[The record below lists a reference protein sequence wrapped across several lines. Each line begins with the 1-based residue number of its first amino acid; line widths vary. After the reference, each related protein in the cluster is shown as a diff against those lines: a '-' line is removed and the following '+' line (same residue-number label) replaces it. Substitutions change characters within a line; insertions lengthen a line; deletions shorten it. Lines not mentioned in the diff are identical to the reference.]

1 MQELRPLFEK
11 AYTEI
16 ENRKQMK
23 MAEIA
28 ARFHVTEEDGLEEKM
43 LKEAKQKLQEIQR
56 TLPFKTG
63 DKATFTNLRREAE
76 TIFAKLG
83 VPMWVHVD
91 ETGNLVSVF
100 GKAEST
106 FADELDTPLTQ
117 DSDEQL
123 AQREA
128 AFEKTE
134 TERKAF
140 EKAAT
145 TFLTRYKSM
154 WAGEG
159 YLGISVDEARKE
171 FSTALHSYA
180 VAWRDAMGTKDVY
193 DMAAFYQRTLLP
205 VLEEQKRIQESDSV
219 LIDAPKRRT
228 KLWQSVLRFSV
239 FLLTFGTATA
249 YAPNAGVQ
257 GATTASSSE
266 NGMALPY
273 DPYQPS
279 LEGVD
284 TLIEELLNEDGTLPG
299 IPELPPQSLGSDEG
313 LEPADA
319 PNMPQEP

>member
-1 MQELRPLFEK
+1 MAFDGQKQPGLEGPKWRTWAEGAKQMQELRPLFEK

-193 DMAAFYQRTLLP
+193 DMAAF
-205 VLEEQKRIQESDSV
+205 
-219 LIDAPKRRT
+219 
-228 KLWQSVLRFSV
+228 
-239 FLLTFGTATA
+239 
-249 YAPNAGVQ
+249 
-257 GATTASSSE
+257 
-266 NGMALPY
+266 
-273 DPYQPS
+273 
-279 LEGVD
+279 
-284 TLIEELLNEDGTLPG
+284 
-299 IPELPPQSLGSDEG
+299 
-313 LEPADA
+313 
-319 PNMPQEP
+319 